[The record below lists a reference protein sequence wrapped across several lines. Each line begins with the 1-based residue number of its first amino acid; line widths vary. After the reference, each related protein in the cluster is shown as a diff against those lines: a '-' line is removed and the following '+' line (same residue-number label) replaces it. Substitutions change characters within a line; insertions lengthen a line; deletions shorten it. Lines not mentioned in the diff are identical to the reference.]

1 MLTKDLQENIS
12 SRNIIY
18 FKDLCNFFIY
28 INYIMKKQ
36 EKNVIEDKEMNEL
49 LRRLYEDCMKFKR

>member
-1 MLTKDLQENIS
+1 
-12 SRNIIY
+12 
-18 FKDLCNFFIY
+18 
-28 INYIMKKQ
+28 MKKQ